1 MRTESHNTVTIDGES
16 QDPRAEAPID
26 AHFFSPDVSWVEV
39 DLTHAYRRKLK
50 QFHRKIGIAQG
61 QQVFLQDV
69 LESDEPV
76 EALWGMLTDAEVSL
90 NGQTAE
96 LTKNGWSVSAEIIS
110 PRHAVFDI
118 ISAAAP
124 APQAANPGVKK
135 LVVRLGEKVTD
146 MDLKVTLTPHRTG
159 QPKPKITPKFGA

>member
-1 MRTESHNTVTIDGES
+1 M
-16 QDPRAEAPID
+16 
-26 AHFFSPDVSWVEV
+26 
-39 DLTHAYRRKLK
+39 
-50 QFHRKIGIAQG
+50 
-61 QQVFLQDV
+61 FLQDV

-96 LTKNGWSVSAEIIS
+96 LTKNGWTVSAEIIS
-110 PRHAVFDI
+110 PRHAVFDV

-135 LVVRLGEKVTD
+135 LVASPAAFHSMAKARGSYCQATW
-146 MDLKVTLTPHRTG
+146 
-159 QPKPKITPKFGA
+159 